1 MWRQTNEKKLLQP
14 HYVGKKTG
22 CTRGCRNH
30 AHTKLSS
37 QSFLNKGEEK
47 GKLSTKPQHLPQK
60 TQVYLL
66 QANSLPHF
74 NSQIQI
80 PYCFNNDKK
89 SQKGILLG
97 GQRPQ
102 MSSSSPFLS
111 LSKRWSKYRLPMRP
125 RIAKGTSRW
134 WERWKWGDRRMR
146 GGPLP
151 KWRWTFGRNWSCSD
165 R

>member
-1 MWRQTNEKKLLQP
+1 MWRQTNEKKILQP

-30 AHTKLSS
+30 AHTKLPANLFSTRKKKRA
-37 QSFLNKGEEK
+37 SFPPNHSISPKK
-47 GKLSTKPQHLPQK
+47 HKCTYYKRIPFPHL
-60 TQVYLL
+60 
-66 QANSLPHF
+66 

-89 SQKGILLG
+89 SQKGILFG

-111 LSKRWSKYRLPMRP
+111 LSKRSSKYRLPMRP
-125 RIAKGTSRW
+125 RIAKGTRRW
-134 WERWKWGDRRMR
+134 
-146 GGPLP
+146 
-151 KWRWTFGRNWSCSD
+151 
-165 R
+165 